1 MIRKFNNFIDLLTC
15 RGPKFQRVYRT
26 IVGTNNTYY
35 GISKKILSLGGCTQ
49 ANFIIWTC
57 CCLRLRYTYDLNAI
71 RIVQRYI
78 IIYYYYWPTVW
89 WINIVLFLD
98 AVILNVL
105 LYLIGKFSITISF
118 VILYMYTAEMF
129 PTEIRHSLFGI
140 CSMFGRI
147 GSMVAPQTPLL
158 VSNKYTYLCIIGY
171 VAYNRYWRL
180 IVVHNGM

>member
-1 MIRKFNNFIDLLTC
+1 MV
-15 RGPKFQRVYRT
+15 FQRRYYPT
-26 IVGTNNTYY
+26 SWYTTYNAHR
-35 GISKKILSLGGCTQ
+35 GGKGLNGCTQ
-49 ANFIIWTC
+49 AIFLIWTC
-57 CCLRLRYTYDLNAI
+57 CGLRLRYLPPKSHTY
-71 RIVQRYI
+71 RTT
-78 IIYYYYWPTVW
+78 IYYYYWPTEW
-89 WINIVLFLD
+89 WNIVLFLD

-158 VSNKYTYLCIIGY
+158 VSNNYFY
-171 VAYNRYWRL
+171 V
-180 IVVHNGM
+180 